1 MVASSILGIEALL
14 YVRHLPRLLVISDQ
28 LKDRPLSSVTPD
40 LYVGRMEEI
49 AFAVD
54 DVLAMASSLDQS
66 AEILINLP
74 EATFAL
80 LLVYKVL
87 GRLVD
92 ALLP

>member
-1 MVASSILGIEALL
+1 MNA
-14 YVRHLPRLLVISDQ
+14 
-28 LKDRPLSSVTPD
+28 
-40 LYVGRMEEI
+40 VGELIIITSFSFICLI